1 MENSKKAV
9 QTLAYGSC
17 SHNISR
23 PRKLDRNT
31 ENVFFFHFLNVQL
44 HKKRHYE
51 MFCPVVITI
60 KSVRPI
66 YWSML
71 YEYIGQINVY

>member
-1 MENSKKAV
+1 VNVMENSKKAV

-31 ENVFFFHFLNVQL
+31 ENVFFFHFLNVQFYT
-44 HKKRHYE
+44 KKD
-51 MFCPVVITI
+51 II
-60 KSVRPI
+60 KCFVRLLLPLNQSDRSI
-66 YWSML
+66 DPCYMN
-71 YEYIGQINVY
+71 I